1 MFRSLVR
8 TGSSIV
14 RPQLRLS
21 NYIASASF
29 YSGSRVLNGNLFGEL
44 TKNDTKVPEVASTAE
59 INPEDVTPTN
69 DTALQEHYM
78 KEALEEQILPEK
90 FVSPIKK
97 KLFDLN
103 VQEHGFFKNNQLVS
117 DPETGKAYK
126 LSLTTEEIDILE
138 PSIFLHSYRIKSS
151 MKKATTVNRFVR
163 GYKVKNAINQL
174 HFNPKKMS
182 TELERL
188 LKRGLVQARELKYN
202 EDELYIHALWVGSDG
217 NWQKRLDP
225 KGRGRTGLIN
235 HPYVHLKAVL
245 RGEQTTKRLAWEAAV
260 QAEEKKPRMFLN
272 NEPLNFK
279 MRPYYKW

>member
-8 TGSSIV
+8 TGTSLV
-14 RPQLRLS
+14 RPQLRIS
-21 NYIASASF
+21 SCIGPASF
-29 YSGSRVLNGNLFGEL
+29 HSSSRFLNGNLFGEL
-44 TKNDTKVPEVASTAE
+44 TKNDNKVPEVSSTAE
-59 INPEDVTPTN
+59 INAEDVTPAN
-69 DTALQEHYM
+69 DTALQEYYM
-78 KEALEEQILPEK
+78 KEALAEQIVPEK
-90 FVSPIKK
+90 FISPIKK
-97 KLFDLN
+97 RLFDLN
-103 VQEHGFFKNNQLVS
+103 VQQHGFYKNNQLVS
-117 DPETGKAYK
+117 DPDTGKSYK

-182 TELERL
+182 TELEIL
-188 LKRGLVQARELKYN
+188 LKRGLKQARELQYN

-225 KGRGRTGLIN
+225 KGRGRTGRID

-260 QAEEKKPRMFLN
+260 RAEEKKPRMFLN

-279 MRPYYKW
+279 VRPYYKW